1 MVATLLELAKYII
14 PSVVLVFLVYLM
26 MKEFMRYNR
35 QHMDFLKQEQ
45 ELTKMKMQQDGKT
58 EQMKSVLNSKLQAY
72 ERMTL
77 FIERI
82 NPPNLIPRVLIPGLS
97 APLLLAKLQ
106 QTIREEFEHNLSQQI
121 YISDH
126 TWELI
131 KAAKENI
138 LQVINQAGN
147 KTGGDKANAADLA
160 QMILIS
166 GFEKDSDPVEKA
178 LASLKKDV
186 RELFVK

>member
-1 MVATLLELAKYII
+1 MVATLLEIAKYII
-14 PSVVLVFLVYLM
+14 PSLVLVFLVYLM

-35 QHMDFLKQEQ
+35 QHMDFLRQEQ
-45 ELTKMKMQQDGKT
+45 ELTRMKMQQDSKT
-58 EQMKSVLNSKLQAY
+58 GQMKTVLNSKLQAY

-77 FIERI
+77 FVERI
-82 NPPNLIPRVLIPGLS
+82 NPPNLIPRVLTPGVS
-97 APLLLAKLQ
+97 ASLLIAKLQ

-138 LQVINQAGN
+138 LQVINQASN
-147 KTGGDKANAADLA
+147 RAEGDKANAADLA
-160 QMILIS
+160 QRILIS

>member
-1 MVATLLELAKYII
+1 MAATLLELTKYII

-26 MKEFMRYNR
+26 MKEFMKYNR
-35 QHMDFLKQEQ
+35 RHMDFLKQEQ
-45 ELTKMKMQQDGKT
+45 ELTKMKMQQDSKT
-58 EQMKSVLNSKLQAY
+58 EQMKGILNSKLQAY
-72 ERMTL
+72 ERMTM

-82 NPPNLIPRVLIPGLS
+82 NPPNLIPRVMTPGMT
-97 APLLLAKLQ
+97 APLLVARLQ
-106 QTIREEFEHNLSQQI
+106 QTIREEFEHNLSQQL

-138 LQVINQAGN
+138 LQIINQANN
-147 KTGGDKANAADLA
+147 KIEGDNANAADLA
-160 QMILIS
+160 QRILIS

-186 RELFVK
+186 KELFEK

>member
-26 MKEFMRYNR
+26 MKEFMRYNK

-45 ELTKMKMQQDGKT
+45 DLSRIKLQREGKT
-58 EQMKSVLNSKLQAY
+58 EQMKTVLNSKLQAY

-77 FIERI
+77 FLERI
-82 NPPNLIPRVLIPGLS
+82 NPPNLIPRILTPGLS
-97 APLLLAKLQ
+97 ASLLTAKLQ

-126 TWELI
+126 SWELV

-138 LQVINQAGN
+138 LQLINQAG
-147 KTGGDKANAADLA
+147 KKAGGNKANAADLA
-160 QMILIS
+160 QTILIS
-166 GFEKDSDPVEKA
+166 GFEKESDPVEKA
-178 LASLKKDV
+178 LTSLKKDV
-186 RELFVK
+186 RELFEK

>member
-1 MVATLLELAKYII
+1 MVAILLELAKYII

-45 ELTKMKMQQDGKT
+45 ELTRMKMQQDGKT

-77 FIERI
+77 FVERI
-82 NPPNLIPRVLIPGLS
+82 NPPNLIPRVLTPGLT

-121 YISDH
+121 YVTDH

-147 KTGGDKANAADLA
+147 QTGGNKANAADLA
-160 QMILIS
+160 QRILVS

>member
-26 MKEFMRYNR
+26 MKEFVRYNR

-45 ELTKMKMQQDGKT
+45 ELTRMKMQQEGKT
-58 EQMKSVLNSKLQAY
+58 EQMKTVLSSKLQAY

-77 FIERI
+77 FVERI
-82 NPPNLIPRVLIPGLS
+82 NPPNLIPRVLTPGLT
-97 APLLLAKLQ
+97 APILLAKLQ

-121 YISDH
+121 YVSDH

-160 QMILIS
+160 QTILIS
-166 GFEKDSDPVEKA
+166 GFEKDTDPVEKA